1 MQTLTRPSIPLPS
14 IRPPRRRR
22 RKFPSYM
29 LIGVAITILL
39 LSGAGIY
46 AFINNRTATTL
57 ADGDNMDCTLVVPPN
72 PLTAQGLA
80 TPYQLKATDSDN
92 GPCHEANK
100 NQAAF
105 VQGAIFDP
113 ATNQISVY
121 NPLVIDKGTKP
132 AAAPVVP
139 KLPADAVV
147 ALWFGFNGNNLT
159 LQSSHN
165 SLQEGRCVNGVKG
178 SIFTQF
184 AYCNA
189 PYFFSLTS
197 MAMKEG
203 KLNVP
208 SLGTAKDGQTC
219 PTVRDFSVVDQDQS
233 DNVTTGYLVTNKGRI
248 AQLTKTNLAELPDA
262 RALTN
267 GSDNGLLDAF
277 IDPALGCHPW
287 MVPDLAD
294 PGQVATALPLDEL
307 QADAHQAAPV
317 ALVPAN
323 DPMVLKNTKID
334 IDKVN
339 AYRVGVDQPWAS
351 SQSQADPKAYCQN
364 LADTGASRIIKD
376 ATFTAQRTSPDP
388 AMGNN
393 LFTFLGQRFAASYV
407 NLNCK
412 HYLGK
417 KSPIAVKVNGDGVAV
432 KVVFKGEAVHPGDSN
447 SSDNNGSS
455 SDSHKSNNNGNST
468 DSHKNKSNQVQHANI
483 MM

>member
-1 MQTLTRPSIPLPS
+1 MQTLTRPSTPLPS
-14 IRPPRRRR
+14 NRPPRRRR

-46 AFINNRTATTL
+46 AFINNRTTTTL

-165 SLQEGRCVNGVKG
+165 SLQEGRCVNGVKR

-233 DNVTTGYLVTNKGRI
+233 DNVTTGYLVTDKGRI

-262 RALTN
+262 HALTN

-294 PGQVATALPLDEL
+294 PSQVATALPLDEL

-364 LADTGASRIIKD
+364 LVDTGAPRIIKD
-376 ATFTAQRTSPDP
+376 ATFTVQRTSPDP

-432 KVVFKGEAVHPGDSN
+432 KVIFKGETVHPGDNSN
-447 SSDNNGSS
+447 SD
-455 SDSHKSNNNGNST
+455 NNGNST
-468 DSHKNKSNQVQHANI
+468 DSHKSDNNGDSHKNKSNQIQHANI
-483 MM
+483 IM